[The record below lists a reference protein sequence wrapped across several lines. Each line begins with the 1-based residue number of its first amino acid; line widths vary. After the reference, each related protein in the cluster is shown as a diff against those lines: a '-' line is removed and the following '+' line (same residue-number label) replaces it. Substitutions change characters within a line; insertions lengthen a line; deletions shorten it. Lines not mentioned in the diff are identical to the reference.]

1 MKKQVTGVR
10 RAEPGE
16 AVTALARDEVTGALV
31 DPRRPLIW
39 RRTVPLAPYFQLRQG
54 KAVFGGMESSLA
66 TAYDATGECLG
77 RSLEL
82 RCETGRLGGVRV
94 ESILDLE
101 QKGPTFRGLFW
112 GWGQVTTADQE
123 ILRWRH
129 AFTSL
134 YSHVLID
141 SRGVELLRMRPTF
154 LRFGRTETR
163 VRLNGVA
170 WNRRDV
176 AELLLLTWFLR
187 AHAEA
192 GGRRVFKRSTKRG
205 AGDFTCQRGIG

>member
-1 MKKQVTGVR
+1 MKKGVAGVR
-10 RAEPGE
+10 GVDAGE
-16 AVTALARDEVTGALV
+16 LVPALARDEVTGAVV
-31 DPRRPLIW
+31 DPTRPLVW

-54 KAVFGGMESSLA
+54 ESVFGGMESSLA

-82 RCETGRLGGVRV
+82 RFETGRLGGVRV
-94 ESILDLE
+94 KSVLDLE
-101 QKGPTFRGLFW
+101 QKGPAFRGPFW

-123 ILRWRH
+123 TLRWRH

-134 YSHVLID
+134 YSHLLMD

-163 VRLNGVA
+163 VRLSSVA
-170 WNRRDV
+170 WSRPDV

-187 AHAEA
+187 AHTEA
-192 GGRRVFKRSTKRG
+192 RGRRVFKRSKKRIDS
-205 AGDFTCQRGIG
+205 DFT